1 MQNEGLGATSIPY
14 DDHNDKFWLDPDGD
28 LEGARDLQGQLYF
41 QPRVLNTLVQ
51 LLINKIPV
59 DQLETFR

>member
-1 MQNEGLGATSIPY
+1 MQNEGLGAPSIPY
-14 DDHNDKFWLDPDGD
+14 DYFNDKVCLDPDGD
-28 LEGARDLQGQLYF
+28 LEDARDVRGQLYF
-41 QPRVLNTLVQ
+41 QPRVLNTLVR

>member
-1 MQNEGLGATSIPY
+1 MQNDGLGAPSIPY
-14 DDHNDKFWLDPDGD
+14 DYFLINFYLDPDGD
-28 LEGARDLQGQLYF
+28 LEHARDVQGQPHF
-41 QPRVLNTLVQ
+41 QPRVLNTLVR